1 MGLAAAGLMAVEQ
14 VEAQEKQVGDLA
26 DPFTLTNLVNEEPFD
41 LNDLEGSIVV
51 LDFFF
56 YW

>member
-1 MGLAAAGLMAVEQ
+1 MVAASLIGFGQAK
-14 VEAQEKQVGDLA
+14 AQEKQVGGLA
-26 DPFTLTNLVNEEPFD
+26 DPFTLTNIVNEEPFD